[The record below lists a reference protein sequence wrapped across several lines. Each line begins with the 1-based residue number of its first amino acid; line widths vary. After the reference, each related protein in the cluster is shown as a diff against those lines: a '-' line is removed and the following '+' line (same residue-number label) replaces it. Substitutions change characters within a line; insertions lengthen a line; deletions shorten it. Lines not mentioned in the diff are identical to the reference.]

1 MSADYSPDR
10 LILKYRNEFLIEK
23 HFVILSLIYIIVS
36 KSLAQTNM
44 KEIKMEKINLTS
56 SSFKNGELIP
66 SKYTCDGKNI
76 SPSLSWDKPSDEIK
90 RFAIIVEDPDSPGGT
105 FVHWI
110 VYNIPSNIKNL
121 PEDITPIK
129 NIPDEVLLGT
139 NSYGHIGYS
148 GPCPPSGTHRYI
160 FKIYGLSNAVHLEA
174 GAEKGELMR
183 AMQKYIITEGELM
196 GKYKRQ

>member
-90 RFAIIVEDPDSPGGT
+90 RFAVIVEDPDSPGGT

>member
-90 RFAIIVEDPDSPGGT
+90 RFAIVVEDPDSPGGT

>member
-90 RFAIIVEDPDSPGGT
+90 RFSIIVEDPDSPGGT

>member
-1 MSADYSPDR
+1 
-10 LILKYRNEFLIEK
+10 
-23 HFVILSLIYIIVS
+23 
-36 KSLAQTNM
+36 
-44 KEIKMEKINLTS
+44 MEKINLTS
-56 SSFKNGELIP
+56 SSFNNGELIP

-76 SPSLSWDKPSDEIK
+76 SPSLSWDKPADSIK

-105 FVHWI
+105 FVHWV

-121 PEDITPIK
+121 PDDITPIK

-139 NSYGHIGYS
+139 NSFGHIGYG

-160 FKIYGLSNAVHLEA
+160 FRIYGLSNVVHLEA

-183 AMQKYIITEGELM
+183 AMQKHIIAEGELM
-196 GKYKRQ
+196 GKYSRQK

>member
-1 MSADYSPDR
+1 MDR
-10 LILKYRNEFLIEK
+10 AVLNYRNEFLIEK
-23 HFVILSLIYIIVS
+23 HFVILTLLFIIVS

-76 SPSLSWDKPSDEIK
+76 SPALSWDRPSYTIK
-90 RFAIIVEDPDSPGGT
+90 RFAIIAEDPDSPGGT
-105 FVHWI
+105 FIHWV
-110 VYNIPSNIKNL
+110 VYNIPSSINHL

-139 NSYGHIGYS
+139 NSFGHIGYG

-160 FKIYGLSNAVHLEA
+160 FRIYGLSNVVHLEA

-183 AMQKYIITEGELM
+183 AIQQTEIIITHL
-196 GKYKRQ
+196 K